1 MLYVLLQNEA
11 GTGLPMYFQVDPE
24 GFYLSARCDRDKV
37 RTYLCVR
44 ACMSII
50 VVCYCHGNM

>member
-1 MLYVLLQNEA
+1 MSYVLLQNEA

-44 ACMSII
+44 AC
-50 VVCYCHGNM
+50 VRVYYCCVLLSW